1 VGADL
6 LRVEQV
12 IHNLLSNAV
21 KYSPAEEPI
30 EVQVTASEAEV
41 QVSVLDRGSGISD
54 ADAGKLFT
62 PFYRSPRTASK
73 AAGIG
78 IGLAVCR
85 RLIEAEG
92 GRIWAAPR
100 HGGGSAFCFALPVA
114 TDDAAEDGA
123 RVDAPGD
130 AGDAPT
136 S

>member
-30 EVQVTASEAEV
+30 EVLVAASETEV
-41 QVSVLDRGSGISD
+41 QVSVLDRGSGIAD

-73 AAGIG
+73 APGIG

-100 HGGGSAFCFALPVA
+100 HGGGSAFCFALPLA
-114 TDDAAEDGA
+114 TE
-123 RVDAPGD
+123 DAPGD
-130 AGDAPT
+130 GARANAPEDGGGQPP